1 LIIPQIY
8 AIAPEVRM
16 LVIITTMVPC
26 FADAAVAAALSTY
39 AAVAVMIVVTVFY
52 LGSS

>member
-16 LVIITTMVPC
+16 LVIITTTVPYL
-26 FADAAVAAALSTY
+26 ADPAVAAALSTY
-39 AAVAVMIVVTVFY
+39 FALAVVIDVDFFY
-52 LGSS
+52 